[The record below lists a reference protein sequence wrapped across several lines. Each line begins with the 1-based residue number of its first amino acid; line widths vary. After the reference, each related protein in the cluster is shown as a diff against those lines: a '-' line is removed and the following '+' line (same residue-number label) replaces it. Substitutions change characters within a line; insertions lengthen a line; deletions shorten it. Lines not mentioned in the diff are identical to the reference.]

1 MAPSSDDICS
11 HRSNGSPCRRP
22 AITTV
27 DGKHLCKA
35 HAALT
40 GAVAT
45 SPSSSPWRL
54 RRADATRLTELSTDP
69 ELVDPRQLIAVQRVF
84 LEKVISPPDDVI
96 ERKAMEVLRARWTG
110 EREAT
115 ADDLDEAD
123 IQEVMDRI
131 TRDSLYYLDK
141 HTKHAIDAYKVL
153 KVEEALMN
161 RVQPILA
168 RLGQAVSRVLEEEV
182 KDAALLERIRQRL
195 DTESSIIATEMRAAA
210 DEVKR

>member
-1 MAPSSDDICS
+1 
-11 HRSNGSPCRRP
+11 
-22 AITTV
+22 
-27 DGKHLCKA
+27 
-35 HAALT
+35 
-40 GAVAT
+40 
-45 SPSSSPWRL
+45 
-54 RRADATRLTELSTDP
+54 LTELSTDP

-110 EREAT
+110 DREAT

-123 IQEVMDRI
+123 IQEVMDRN
-131 TRDSLYYLDK
+131 TRESLYYLDK